1 MYDRDGGNAVLCGSV
16 NLEVKLKV
24 EMGEERDFTVCSLVE
39 EVGEVIDGEFTG
51 GRGGFLGF

>member
-24 EMGEERDFTVCSLVE
+24 EMGEERGFTVCSLVE
-39 EVGEVIDGEFTG
+39 DVGEVIDGEFTG